1 MAILTQ
7 DKENTRARVF
17 NSSVFGKVLYLVV
30 FVGLVDANI
39 SDYQSKV
46 SIHTRHNKVLFKC
59 KQLAN
64 M

>member
-1 MAILTQ
+1 MAIATQ

-17 NSSVFGKVLYLVV
+17 NSSVFGKVLHLVV
-30 FVGLVDANI
+30 FVGIVDANI

-46 SIHTRHNKVLFKC
+46 SIHKGHNKVLFKC